1 MAARGSG
8 KVDRLAGMSSLSQG
22 NVDSRPEARVLALLS
37 GLFFLRVVGQF
48 LVANRK
54 ARFLPPMEQWQSGL
68 LPYPVLLFFQG
79 LILALQAAIGAQA
92 RRGQGALV
100 VERPRFGRL
109 VRRFSVAY
117 FAGMVARYVIS
128 MTRFPE
134 RRWFGKTIPIIF
146 HCLLATY
153 LYVYARVVTRGTM

>member
-1 MAARGSG
+1 MTAMRGRVSRDGEVAYRTGTRGSRTSG
-8 KVDRLAGMSSLSQG
+8 
-22 NVDSRPEARVLALLS
+22 EARVLGLLS
-37 GLFFLRVVGQF
+37 GLFLLRVLGQL
-48 LVANRK
+48 LVANRR

-79 LILALQAAIGAQA
+79 VILAVQATIGVQA
-92 RRGQGALV
+92 RQGRGALV
-100 VERPRFGRL
+100 RERPRLGRF
-109 VRRFSVAY
+109 VRRLSVVYFS
-117 FAGMVARYVIS
+117 GMVGRYVIS

-153 LYVYARVVTRGTM
+153 LYVYSRVVTRQAR